1 MIASLVL
8 AATLTWTIPTRTA
21 DPCACGLYVPKEA
34 RVYRHGQ
41 SATWRAMRP
50 AMELDGDV
58 WAATWPTVA
67 WEARPVLV
75 AVLPLGWPDRGR
87 RMTWSTP
94 DTSATTF
101 WFVTTVDSS
110 GREARQSNEVGK

>member
-58 WAATWPTVA
+58 WAATWPIVRREAAPVRVA
-67 WEARPVLV
+67 TI
-75 AVLPLGWPDRGR
+75 PLGPGDCGK

-110 GREARQSNEVGK
+110 GRESAISNEVGK